1 MNDSLKFHPS
11 KVIASTHRSNWYQ
24 QFPPSCDTLAC
35 FSAASCHLY
44 PHLHHYFLCI
54 SHSSHHIFLL
64 TFPCLS
70 LNPLVSHTL
79 QNNTNVP
86 ALLSIFSLKQELQT
100 PSINTLPILYKNQFS
115 IFHKINSI
123 QIKNREHGREDF
135 RRWLVPWF
143 NSIYLFSNFI
153 LTTAIYSMHYVYQF
167 GNLFR

>member
-64 TFPCLS
+64 TLPCLS

-79 QNNTNVP
+79 QNNTNVT
-86 ALLSIFSLKQELQT
+86 ALLHLLSKTRT
-100 PSINTLPILYKNQFS
+100 PNSINQYTPYPLQESILYLSQNQL
-115 IFHKINSI
+115 SI
-123 QIKNREHGREDF
+123 QIKNREHGREDV

-143 NSIYLFSNFI
+143 NSIYLFPNFI
-153 LTTAIYSMHYVYQF
+153 LTTAIYLMHYVYQF